1 MNGASEQL
9 RYPFVVD
16 GRGRAATTTETDHV
30 RDLVEQLLLTEP
42 GERLMQPL
50 LGCGL
55 RALVF
60 DPNSEVL
67 AATTQTLVQGAL
79 QHWLGDRIAMHA
91 VQVQAQDERLEVR
104 VAYEVRRSGERRV
117 DAILAPPLGGLP

>member
-1 MNGASEQL
+1 MNGATQQL
-9 RYPFVVD
+9 RFPFGID
-16 GRGRAATTTETDHV
+16 GRGRAATTAEPDHV

-79 QHWLGDRIAMHA
+79 QHWLGDRIALLA
-91 VQVQAQDERLEVR
+91 VQVETQSERLQVR
-104 VAYEVRRSGERRV
+104 VVYDVRRSGERRV
-117 DAILAPPLGGLP
+117 DAILVPGPGAVP